1 MKQPIFTGSGTA
13 IVTPFTNDSV
23 DYPALGRLLDFQL
36 EGGADA
42 IIVCGTTGEA
52 VTMSYAERMRAIETV
67 VRHVDGRVPV
77 IAGTGSN
84 STENAITLSKDAVLA
99 GVDGLLVVTP
109 FYNKATQRGLIR
121 HYTAV
126 ADAVTRPVILY
137 HVPSRTGVRCTAET
151 YAALAKHP
159 NIAGVKEAG
168 GDLALVQK
176 TRELC
181 PEDFYIWSGN
191 DDETAP
197 IMLFGGK
204 GVISVAANVMP
215 REMHEL
221 TAACLRG
228 DFTAAGR
235 MQLRLRKLCEALFW
249 EVNPIPVKTALA
261 MMGYCQEVF
270 RSPMCEME
278 PENRERLRTVL
289 AEYGL
294 ITG

>member
-235 MQLRLRKLCEALFW
+235 MQLQLRKLCEALFW

-278 PENRERLRTVL
+278 PENRERLRGVL

-294 ITG
+294 L

>member
-1 MKQPIFTGSGTA
+1 MKQPVFTGSCA
-13 IVTPFTNDSV
+13 ALITPFTDHNAI
-23 DYPALGRLLDFQL
+23 DYPALLRLLDFQL
-36 EGGADA
+36 ENGTDA
-42 IIVCGTTGEA
+42 VVVCGTTGEA
-52 VTMSYAERMRAIETV
+52 AAMSYVERMRTIETV
-67 VRHVDGRVPV
+67 VRHVDGRIPV

-84 STENAITLSKDAVLA
+84 NTENAITLSKDAALA
-99 GVDGLLVVTP
+99 GVDALLVVTP
-109 FYNKATQRGLIR
+109 FYNKATQKGLIR
-121 HYTAV
+121 HYTAI

-137 HVPSRTGVRCTAET
+137 HVPSRTGVKCTAET

-159 NIAGVKEAG
+159 NIVGVKEAG

-197 IMLFGGK
+197 MMLFGGK

-221 TAACLRG
+221 TETCLNG
-228 DFTAAGR
+228 DFVTAGK
-235 MQLRLRKLCEALFW
+235 MQLKLRKLCEALFW

-261 MMGYCQEVF
+261 MMGYCQEAF
-270 RSPMCEME
+270 RMPMCEME
-278 PENRERLRTVL
+278 TENREKLKGVL
-289 AEYGL
+289 KEYGL
-294 ITG
+294 I

>member
-23 DYPALGRLLDFQL
+23 DYPALGRLLDLQL

-99 GVDGLLVVTP
+99 GVDGVLVVTP

-235 MQLRLRKLCEALFW
+235 MQLKLRKLCEALFW

-278 PENRERLRTVL
+278 PENRERLRGVL
-289 AEYGL
+289 AEYGP
-294 ITG
+294 